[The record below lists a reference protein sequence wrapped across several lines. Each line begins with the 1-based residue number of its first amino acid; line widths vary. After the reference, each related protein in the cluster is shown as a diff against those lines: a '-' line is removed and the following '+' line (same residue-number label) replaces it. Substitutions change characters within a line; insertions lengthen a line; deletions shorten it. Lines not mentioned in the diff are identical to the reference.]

1 MWAGIRNCVCERYRK
16 IIIHS
21 VLCRF
26 FMSTA
31 VSSRI
36 NGTGVLLCH
45 SSSNNNNFTGTSSK
59 NAQPSKNYHLNAL
72 RPTNCCLI
80 LPTVFLSF
88 SSGKPTT
95 CFQIRFYCYLI
106 SWLFPS
112 IHIYILLAT
121 VFSIHRA
128 SRENFKIHSCFPKS
142 CIYNSFAYVNKSRMQ
157 FVQPCWKVAPLPN
170 GYLVFGFAAA
180 QSGSWTKNWIP
191 CVELSKRA
199 QNAHAYRKQ
208 TQGRNSFWHAVHLI
222 QVSWNYIWKWCRAL
236 WMRISLS
243 QRNEEKWNPY
253 DD

>member
-112 IHIYILLAT
+112 IHIYIYCSPPCFLFTELHVRISKFIHAFQSRVFIIHLL
-121 VFSIHRA
+121 
-128 SRENFKIHSCFPKS
+128 
-142 CIYNSFAYVNKSRMQ
+142 M
-157 FVQPCWKVAPLPN
+157 
-170 GYLVFGFAAA
+170 
-180 QSGSWTKNWIP
+180 WTKVGCNLFNHAEKSLLCRMDISCSVSP
-191 CVELSKRA
+191 PHNQEVERKTE
-199 QNAHAYRKQ
+199 YR
-208 TQGRNSFWHAVHLI
+208 V
-222 QVSWNYIWKWCRAL
+222 
-236 WMRISLS
+236 
-243 QRNEEKWNPY
+243 
-253 DD
+253 